1 MWSLQNNNKNG
12 GVVEGVRWT
21 ASIDTTND
29 PMGDGQRVVFYKHPS
44 DLMQWLLSFTVT
56 KAVHWKV
63 ETAHNNDKLKI
74 KSYLSKRLHS
84 ARTTLPKSLKWNY
97 FFKYFIDHISM
108 SFATRRLLFPLYEYL
123 WIKRNALQEKNLK
136 NALQQSTGSR
146 DFSANEINAV
156 APSWKYLHYSMSIM
170 VLILSW
176 FWQVMCFLW
185 TVQNA
190 ETFRMK
196 FDSIIREHIFSLK
209 VV

>member
-1 MWSLQNNNKNG
+1 
-12 GVVEGVRWT
+12 
-21 ASIDTTND
+21 
-29 PMGDGQRVVFYKHPS
+29 
-44 DLMQWLLSFTVT
+44 MQWLWSFTVT

-74 KSYLSKRLHS
+74 KSYLSKRLNS

-97 FFKYFIDHISM
+97 FFLILYRPYFHVFCYQT
-108 SFATRRLLFPLYEYL
+108 FAFSAL
-123 WIKRNALQEKNLK
+123 WIFVNKKKRTPEEKNLK
-136 NALQQSTGSR
+136 NALQQWTGSR

-176 FWQVMCFLW
+176 FWEVMCFLW

-196 FDSIIREHIFSLK
+196 FDSIIREQIFSLK
-209 VV
+209 VA